1 MPNTPANVLACG
13 NVTPHPSSVHRFLP
27 TVTTV
32 NAGDTVQW
40 VNAGRAP
47 QTVTGD
53 PAKVQNKADSV
64 LPSGAK
70 PWDSGTINTGQ
81 TFAHR
86 FDTPGEYTYTSL
98 PAEGQGLVGRIT
110 VR

>member
-1 MPNTPANVLACG
+1 V
-13 NVTPHPSSVHRFLP
+13 RI
-27 TVTTV
+27 TVTANRTFEPPSITV
-32 NAGDTVQW
+32 TAGDTVQW

-53 PAKVQNKADSV
+53 PAKVQNKADAV
-64 LPSGAK
+64 LPSGAQ
-70 PWDSGTINTGQ
+70 PWDSGTLNTGQ

-98 PAEGQGLVGRIT
+98 PAEGQGLVGRIS

>member
-1 MPNTPANVLACG
+1 MRV
-13 NVTPHPSSVHRFLP
+13 
-27 TVTTV
+27 TVTANRTFEPPSITV

-98 PAEGQGLVGRIT
+98 PAEGQGLVGRIS
-110 VR
+110 VH

>member
-1 MPNTPANVLACG
+1 MRV
-13 NVTPHPSSVHRFLP
+13 
-27 TVTTV
+27 TVTANRTFEPPSITI

-64 LPSGAK
+64 LPSGAQ

-98 PAEGQGLVGRIT
+98 PAEGQGLVGRIS